1 MVKRIGTADFRAFVR
16 TKEGEV
22 LLTQARQAKFMVR
35 VKDNALEY
43 TVMSTMK
50 TRPHE
55 TQTMAKVLDEFYLT
69 GSFKT
74 SDYQQITVCS
84 SYTLSLIRQYLAHKA
99 LPATQKEAAS
109 QEE

>member
-1 MVKRIGTADFRAFVR
+1 MINRISTADFRAFVK
-16 TKEGEV
+16 TKEGE
-22 LLTQARQAKFMVR
+22 LLFTQARKAKFMVR

-55 TQTMAKVLDEFYLT
+55 TQTMERVLDKFYLT
-69 GSFKT
+69 SSYKT
-74 SDYQQITVCS
+74 TDYQQITVYS

-99 LPATQKEAAS
+99 SSAD
-109 QEE
+109 

>member
-1 MVKRIGTADFRAFVR
+1 MVNRIGPANFRAFVK

-22 LLTQARQAKFMVR
+22 LFTQARKAKFMVR
-35 VKDNALEY
+35 VTNSALEY

-55 TQTMAKVLDEFYLT
+55 TQTMEKVLDKFYLT
-69 GSFKT
+69 GSYKT

-84 SYTLSLIRQYLAHKA
+84 SYTLALIRQYLAHKD
-99 LPATQKEAAS
+99 LPAD
-109 QEE
+109 